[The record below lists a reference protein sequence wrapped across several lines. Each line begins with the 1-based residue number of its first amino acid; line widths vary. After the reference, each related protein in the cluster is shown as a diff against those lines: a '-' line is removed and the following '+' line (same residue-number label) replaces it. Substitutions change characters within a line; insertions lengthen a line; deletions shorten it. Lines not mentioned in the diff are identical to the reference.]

1 MRYGLHPSQRSS
13 VLIPLLFLGV
23 CALALTVR
31 LNGPR
36 LPRFPTAPTSVEITF
51 SSSDGKKEWV
61 DRAVAEFHSQHPDIR
76 VKVLHMRSGESMQAV
91 LAGHEKPT
99 LWSPVSDSWIRE
111 LNATWTARTG
121 KPLMGAARP
130 LVKSAMVVA
139 LWEPMARALG
149 WPDRPVGWEELS
161 RVALDPSGW
170 TGLGHPEW
178 GAFKFGHAHPDY
190 STSAMLSVISE
201 IYAAAGKRDGL
212 TEADVQKERVVRWV
226 GAIERGIVHYGKS
239 SSWLTEK
246 QVTRGPGYLSGT
258 PVYES
263 SVVRANAQHP
273 EKPFR
278 LVAIYP
284 REGTFWESH
293 PTAIVDAEWVSPAQ
307 AAAARMLLDHLAS
320 RPMQE
325 LAVQCGFRPAD
336 KGVPLAAP
344 FDVAH
349 GVDPAQ
355 DGRDA
360 LAPVSP
366 AVFRAAN
373 ELWHRVKKKATIALV
388 LDTSGSMSGEPME
401 AAKRGACELI
411 RHMEKEDGLQVWNFA
426 GGVNL
431 LTHGQVSAIG
441 ETAQGQVRGLFADG
455 GTALYD
461 AVDQALA
468 SVNARDDGRLH
479 AVVVLSD
486 GRDTSSRTGRS
497 ALLSRLPRADET
509 ESTKIYTIAYGGEAD
524 RDTLREISERT
535 NAVMF
540 EGEARNIQQ
549 VYLDIAAYF

>member
-1 MRYGLHPSQRSS
+1 MHHSQRSTP
-13 VLIPLLFLGV
+13 LIPLLFLGV
-23 CALALTVR
+23 CALALTGR
-31 LNGPR
+31 QNGPR
-36 LPRFPTAPTSVEITF
+36 LPRFPTAPVNAVQITL
-51 SSSDGKKEWV
+51 SSSDGKKDWI
-61 DRAVAEFHSQHPDIR
+61 DRAVADFHGKHPEIH
-76 VKVLHMRSGESMQAV
+76 VNVVHMRSGESMRAV
-91 LAGHEKPT
+91 LAGTERPT
-99 LWSPVSDSWIRE
+99 LWSPVSESWIRE
-111 LNATWTARTG
+111 LNATWTGRHG
-121 KPLMGAARP
+121 KPLLGAARP
-130 LVKSAMVVA
+130 LVKSALVVA

-149 WPDRPVGWEELS
+149 WPDKPVGWEELS
-161 RVALDPSGW
+161 RVALDPNGW
-170 TGLGHPEW
+170 AGLAHPEW
-178 GAFKFGHAHPDY
+178 GSFKFGHAHPDY

-212 TEADVQKERVVRWV
+212 TEADVHKDRVVRWV

-246 QVTRGPGYLSGT
+246 LVTRGPGYLSGT

-278 LVAIYP
+278 LVAVYP
-284 REGTFWESH
+284 KEGTFWESH
-293 PTAIVDAEWVSPAQ
+293 PTALVDAEWVTPEQ
-307 AAAARMLLDHLAS
+307 AAAAKLLLDHLTS

-336 KGVPLAAP
+336 ATVPLTAP
-344 FDVAH
+344 FDAEH
-349 GVDPAQ
+349 GVDLAQ
-355 DGRDA
+355 DGRNA
-360 LAPVSP
+360 LAPVSE

-411 RHMEKEDGLQVWNFA
+411 RHMEKEDGLHVWTFSSSVHQLT
-426 GGVNL
+426 GGP
-431 LTHGQVSAIG
+431 VSAIG
-441 ETAQGQVRGLFADG
+441 ETAQSQVSGLFADG

-461 AVDQALA
+461 AVDQAFA
-468 SVNARDDGRLH
+468 DVNAQGDGRLH

-486 GRDTSSRTGRS
+486 GRDTSSRGGRS
-497 ALLSRLPRADET
+497 ALLARLPRVDET
-509 ESTKIYTIAYGGEAD
+509 ESTKIYTIAYGDEAD

-540 EGEARNIQQ
+540 EGKAKNIQQ